1 MRLFSIAV
9 VVAALVAAIGFTF
22 LRERPDW
29 AASAPNGVP
38 EMAPGSSASER
49 GGDPPEPTTDL
60 ASLVTTLSKR
70 SAAPVKSVLYQWVDE
85 RGSVNFAASLDEVPE
100 AWRQRAGQVEL
111 DAGSFAKT
119 RASSPSR
126 SMSPSRRPE
135 PMPDSAPAPAHEVTV
150 YTVSWCGWCRKTLAF
165 LDERGID
172 YVNKDIEA
180 DEEYAAELRD
190 KSGGS
195 AIPFVEIDGS
205 QIHGFDPG
213 KMAALLD

>member
-9 VVAALVAAIGFTF
+9 VIAALVAVIGSTF
-22 LRERPDW
+22 LRARPEL
-29 AASAPNGVP
+29 AAFAPSGVP
-38 EMAPGSSASER
+38 EMAPGSIASER
-49 GGDPPEPTTDL
+49 GGETAEPTTDL
-60 ASLVTTLSKR
+60 ASLLTTLSKR

-85 RGSVNFAASLDEVPE
+85 RGLVNFAASLDEVPE

-119 RASSPSR
+119 RASSLSA
-126 SMSPSRRPE
+126 SPSRRQE
-135 PMPDSAPAPAHEVTV
+135 SVPDSARDHEVTV
-150 YTVSWCGWCRKTLAF
+150 YTVPWCGWCRKTLAF
-165 LDERGID
+165 LDERGVD
-172 YVNKDIEA
+172 YVDKDIEA
-180 DEEYAAELRD
+180 DEQYAAELRD
-190 KSGGS
+190 KTGGS

>member
-1 MRLFSIAV
+1 MASGRGLRAIKNPLRCHSRLGAG
-9 VVAALVAAIGFTF
+9 IGFGLLALLLGPLQ
-22 LRERPDW
+22 LRLDALPLGGGE
-29 AASAPNGVP
+29 SA
-38 EMAPGSSASER
+38 
-49 GGDPPEPTTDL
+49 EPTTDL
-60 ASLVTTLSKR
+60 ASLLTTLSER

-119 RASSPSR
+119 RASSLSA
-126 SMSPSRRPE
+126 SPSRRQE
-135 PMPDSAPAPAHEVTV
+135 SMPDSARAHEVTV
-150 YTVSWCGWCRKTLAF
+150 YTVPWCGWCRKTLAF
-165 LDERGID
+165 LDERGVD

-180 DEEYAAELRD
+180 DEQYAAELRD
-190 KSGGS
+190 KTGGS

-213 KMAALLD
+213 KMAELLD

>member
-22 LRERPDW
+22 LRERPDL

-38 EMAPGSSASER
+38 EMAAGSNASER
-49 GGDPPEPTTDL
+49 GVEPTEPTTER
-60 ASLVTTLSKR
+60 ASLWTTLSKR

-111 DAGSFAKT
+111 DAGSFAKP
-119 RASSPSR
+119 RASSLSA
-126 SMSPSRRPE
+126 SPSRRQRPI
-135 PMPDSAPAPAHEVTV
+135 PDSVPAHDVTV
-150 YTVSWCGWCRKTLAF
+150 YTAPWCGWCRKTLAF
-165 LDERGID
+165 LDERGVD

-180 DEEYAAELRD
+180 DEDYAAELRD
-190 KSGGS
+190 KTGGS
-195 AIPFVEIDGS
+195 AVPFVEINGS

-213 KMAALLD
+213 KTAALLD